1 MATVAADGALIRRVY
16 VSGFRPE
23 EITVELKDN
32 EIIVEGE
39 HREQNQ
45 GQFLLRDYAVHEF
58 KTNPES
64 LHRQFCR
71 RVLIPKGI
79 QKESIKCELHAG
91 HLCIIGM
98 KTTGDG
104 KRPIPIVVKKAVEQE

>member
-1 MATVAADGALIRRVY
+1 MSIKTQFFCSVDHCILSVY

-45 GQFLLRDYAVHEF
+45 GESVHC
-58 KTNPES
+58 
-64 LHRQFCR
+64 Q
-71 RVLIPKGI
+71 VLSPCVHSKRHPKGEH
-79 QKESIKCELHAG
+79 QVRAARGPLVQ
-91 HLCIIGM
+91 
-98 KTTGDG
+98 TGSA
-104 KRPIPIVVKKAVEQE
+104 PFPLW

>member
-1 MATVAADGALIRRVY
+1 MSIKT
-16 VSGFRPE
+16 
-23 EITVELKDN
+23 
-32 EIIVEGE
+32 
-39 HREQNQ
+39 
-45 GQFLLRDYAVHEF
+45 QFFCSVDHSLYSFEPD
-58 KTNPES
+58 ES